1 MTSWLA
7 VALVGAGVGFLG
19 GAFGKG
25 GSAVATPLLA
35 LVGIPPFVAVAA
47 PLPATI
53 PATSIAS
60 FAYWREN
67 LMDRRVI
74 AWSVAIGVPATVVG
88 GLASAFVSGSLLV
101 KITEVILAVLGLRL
115 LLRPS
120 PSGPGL
126 ASPTEGRTGALATVA
141 GVTGLAGGLLANSG
155 GFLLA
160 PLYIA
165 VLKIPIKK
173 AFACSLA
180 VSAVIAIPGT
190 IVHFALGHIDWA
202 IVAVFG
208 FTSIPLSYLGA
219 RVAIRA
225 NSTGLERVYGAG
237 LAILAVVLF
246 FTRS

>member
-7 VALVGAGVGFLG
+7 VALIGAGVGFLG

-35 LVGIPPFVAVAA
+35 LVGIPPFIAVAA

-60 FAYWREN
+60 YAYWREK
-67 LMDRRVI
+67 LMDRRVVM
-74 AWSVAIGVPATVVG
+74 WSVAIGVPTTVLG
-88 GLASAFVSGSLLV
+88 GLASAFVTGTLLV
-101 KITEVILAVLGLRL
+101 TITEVILAVLGLRL
-115 LLRPS
+115 LVRRGPS
-120 PSGPGL
+120 GTGPSGPTADGK
-126 ASPTEGRTGALATVA
+126 GALAAVA

-208 FTSIPLSYLGA
+208 VTSIPLSYLGA

-225 NSTGLERVYGAG
+225 NSTHLERVYGAG
-237 LAILAVVLF
+237 LAILAVVLLI
-246 FTRS
+246 TQH